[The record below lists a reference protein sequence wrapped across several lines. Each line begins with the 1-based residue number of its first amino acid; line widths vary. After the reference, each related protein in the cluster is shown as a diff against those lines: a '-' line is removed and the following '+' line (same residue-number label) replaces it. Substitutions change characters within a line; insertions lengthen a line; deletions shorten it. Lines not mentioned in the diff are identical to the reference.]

1 MPRYEYWCAEGHCTE
16 AVRGYDVTVVPCQ
29 ACAAV
34 AQRAGFCRDVQI
46 IGDTVAVGRPRAKQ
60 EALDKYGRYRLG
72 AMRDAHQELYEDH
85 RREGLPMPDY
95 QRIGR
100 ERAKRIRAVAASER

>member
-1 MPRYEYWCAEGHCTE
+1 MIYSRTSTTCKS
-16 AVRGYDVTVVPCQ
+16 R
-29 ACAAV
+29 
-34 AQRAGFCRDVQI
+34 
-46 IGDTVAVGRPRAKQ
+46 RPRAKQ

-100 ERAKRIRAVAASER
+100 ESIGVVVDARLAQQ